1 MLPEMKKFPFP
12 QKRWFFNLSD
22 KVLKYRQTAFNTYLE
37 VLISGNKQQYE
48 SMMEQSRNM
57 KSDGASVG
65 DTLPLD
71 AASPS
76 EQVQEE
82 NAIDGGP
89 TQSQVL
95 VPDEINL
102 FLKISQHV
110 RSAAN
115 RGTSRASNGS
125 MGADSRDYS
134 YSARHAGGYGT
145 SGGGGTSRNSEV
157 GSVGSRDSTSSASGG
172 MFNGSGPYLNP
183 NGGSKNRAASF
194 GTLTSNIMTVNDFKF
209 VKVLGKGR

>member
-1 MLPEMKKFPFP
+1 MQQSQRANNNSNSAGGSGSGSP
-12 QKRWFFNLSD
+12 QPGGN
-22 KVLKYRQTAFNTYLE
+22 VLQ
-37 VLISGNKQQYE
+37 
-48 SMMEQSRNM
+48 
-57 KSDGASVG
+57 
-65 DTLPLD
+65 D
-71 AASPS
+71 AANSPTDNS
-76 EQVQEE
+76 
-82 NAIDGGP
+82 NSNGGSGP

-115 RGTSRASNGS
+115 GGTSRASNGS

-145 SGGGGTSRNSEV
+145 SGGGGGASRNSEA
-157 GSVGSRDSTSSASGG
+157 GSVGSRDSTSSMASG
-172 MFNGSGPYLNP
+172 MNMNANS
-183 NGGSKNRAASF
+183 NGGVKNRAASF